1 MPRDTF
7 DPQAVLEIAGRDP
20 QALAEWVRKNTT
32 WAPYQGALRGP
43 APGQGPHFDPHEI
56 AVGKDGAI
64 FTAEVL
70 GWRAQ
75 KFRLQH

>member
-1 MPRDTF
+1 MRPL
-7 DPQAVLEIAGRDP
+7 PGELV
-20 QALAEWVRKNTT
+20 VVV
-32 WAPYQGALRGP
+32 GALRGP

-56 AVGKDGAI
+56 AMAKDGAI

-75 KFRLQH
+75 KFRPQH

>member
-1 MPRDTF
+1 
-7 DPQAVLEIAGRDP
+7 V
-20 QALAEWVRKNTT
+20 
-32 WAPYQGALRGP
+32 GALRGP

-75 KFRLQH
+75 KFLCR